1 MITMNNTIILLSNN
15 KTRSNI
21 NLGKTSS
28 KQYYIYFEYDDYY
41 DLHLYNAN
49 HNVYVDFETN
59 NLYKIKFETFN
70 ESMGYFVEKI
80 KKKDFLKNKCIKCYN
95 KITEF
100 DNIIIKQMLYNN
112 MCYSCYYDSIN
123 RCNIDNCNKYI
134 STKQNLFE
142 LRDKI
147 KLNNNM
153 CDNHYYKSTLNRCTL
168 CMNNISIKTNKIDR
182 IDRIHKN
189 NFLCNMCFIK
199 DKSIE
204 NCIQCKK
211 PIIDSKTNEKLMF
224 DISKKITLIHNQKYK
239 CLTCI
244 KNNNNNICSLCNTHE
259 SWNTSYNL
267 CKECYITNIM
277 DTNFMVQFVNN

>member
-1 MITMNNTIILLSNN
+1 MNNNIILLSNN

-21 NLGKTSS
+21 NLGKTVS

-70 ESMGYFVEKI
+70 ENTGYFVEKI

-95 KITEF
+95 NISMFK
-100 DNIIIKQMLYNN
+100 NIIIKQLLYNN

-123 RCNIDNCNKYI
+123 RCNIDNCNNYI
-134 STKQNLFE
+134 SSKQNLFE

-153 CDNHYYKSTLNRCTL
+153 CDKHYYKSISNRCTL
-168 CMNNISIKTNKIDR
+168 CNNNISIKTNKIDR

-189 NFLCNMCFIK
+189 NFLCDVCFIK
-199 DKSIE
+199 NQSKDIFQCIE
-204 NCIQCKK
+204 CNK
-211 PIIDSKTNEKLMF
+211 PIINAKTNEKLE
-224 DISKKITLIHNQKYK
+224 DNVSKKLTLIQSQKYK
-239 CLTCI
+239 CSVCSVI
-244 KNNNNNICSLCNTHE
+244 NNNICSLCNSNY

-267 CKECYITNIM
+267 CKECYTTNIM
-277 DTNFMVQFVNN
+277 DTSFMIQFVNN